1 MRAGKHCPLQPLP
14 DHKQKLHLPRM
25 QLRRAIKNSF
35 EGKKNMPGKIFVIYK
50 VSSKEP
56 DDTKKLAEQ
65 LKSLKNATVKDVK
78 TEAIGFGIEVI
89 KVGVLV
95 DEKNPDAVEKT
106 LEEIRKNPLVQDAQT
121 DAMTLL

>member
-1 MRAGKHCPLQPLP
+1 
-14 DHKQKLHLPRM
+14 
-25 QLRRAIKNSF
+25 
-35 EGKKNMPGKIFVIYK
+35 MPGKIFVIYK